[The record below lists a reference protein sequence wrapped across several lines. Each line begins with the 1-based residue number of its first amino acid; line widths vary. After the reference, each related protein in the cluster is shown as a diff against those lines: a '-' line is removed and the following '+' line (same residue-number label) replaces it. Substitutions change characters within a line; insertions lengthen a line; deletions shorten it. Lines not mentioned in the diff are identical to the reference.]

1 MVGYG
6 DLVRPFTS
14 MQIIVVSLPTLG
26 QDRKVLCGMWLLAS
40 SVRLEQHLPIS
51 GRSGWEL
58 KEAVAFGLRERF
70 EPKKERYG
78 GERGT
83 WCKIIGGDEPVMP
96 MRATR

>member
-1 MVGYG
+1 MTSSVISRRDFIPVLDCATDLTTHTEEVSDLVPDYSVLVTAFGMVGYG

-51 GRSGWEL
+51 GRSG
-58 KEAVAFGLRERF
+58 
-70 EPKKERYG
+70 
-78 GERGT
+78 
-83 WCKIIGGDEPVMP
+83 
-96 MRATR
+96 